1 LFVRLDSNLLKSR
14 FAPST
19 KLGSPRLVLLSTPT
33 MLVILRCYE
42 LYLRYRPLGHRDGFH
57 LAMTPHD

>member
-1 LFVRLDSNLLKSR
+1 LDSNLSKSK

-19 KLGSPRLVLLSTPT
+19 KLRSPRLVLPSTPT
-33 MLVILRCYE
+33 MLVILRCHE
-42 LYLRYRPLGHRDGFH
+42 LYLRYRPLGRRDGFH

>member
-1 LFVRLDSNLLKSR
+1 LDSSWLKSR

-19 KLGSPRLVLLSTPT
+19 TLRSPRLVLLFTPI
-33 MLVILRCYE
+33 MLVILHHHE
-42 LYLRYRPLGHRDGFH
+42 LYLLYRPLGRRDGFH